1 MQDFAVSLW
10 SALTLIVTGNVEL
23 WFIVALSLQVSL
35 TAVMLAALL
44 GVPTGA
50 LLAMEKFPGRQVVII
65 FVNSLMGLPPVVV
78 GLCVYLLLSRSGP
91 LGVLDLLY
99 TPTAMIIAQTI
110 LITPIIAAL
119 SNSIIQAV
127 HEEYRDQFLSLC
139 LSKWQRLGSL
149 LWEAR
154 FSLLTALLAG
164 FGRAIAEVGA
174 VMIVGGNIN
183 HLTRVMTT
191 SIALETSKGNLSLA
205 LALGVILV
213 LIAILVNAAIAVIS
227 MLRREAIH
235 V

>member
-1 MQDFAVSLW
+1 MQDFTESFW
-10 SALTLIVTGNVEL
+10 SSLTLIFTGDAEL
-23 WFIVALSLQVSL
+23 WSIVILSLQVSL
-35 TAVMLAALL
+35 MAVALAALM

-50 LLAMEKFPGRQVVII
+50 LLAVGKFRGRQGIII

-78 GLCVYLLLSRSGP
+78 GLCVYLMLSSAGP

-119 SNSIIQAV
+119 SRETIQAV
-127 HEEYRDQFLSLC
+127 HEEYRDQFTSLC
-139 LSKWQRLGSL
+139 LNNWQRLQAL

-191 SIALETSKGNLSLA
+191 SIALETSKGNLSVA
-205 LALGVILV
+205 LALGTILV
-213 LIAILVNAAIAVIS
+213 LIAILVNAALAVVGTR
-227 MLRREAIH
+227 RREAMH

>member
-1 MQDFAVSLW
+1 MQDFTESFW
-10 SALTLIVTGNVEL
+10 SSLTLIFTGDAEL
-23 WFIVALSLQVSL
+23 WSIVILSLQVSL
-35 TAVMLAALL
+35 MAVALAALM

-50 LLAMEKFPGRQVVII
+50 LLAVGKFRGRQGIII

-78 GLCVYLLLSRSGP
+78 GLCVYLMLSSAGP

-119 SNSIIQAV
+119 SRETIQAV
-127 HEEYRDQFLSLC
+127 HEEYRDQFTSLC
-139 LSKWQRLGSL
+139 LNNLQRLQAL

-191 SIALETSKGNLSLA
+191 SIALETSKGNLSVA
-205 LALGVILV
+205 LALGTILV
-213 LIAILVNAAIAVIS
+213 LIAILVNAALAVVGTR
-227 MLRREAIH
+227 RREAMH